1 MSKKNKPDAIPKTTP
16 DTIPDTIPEAI
27 TVLALNPSLD
37 ISYEVTQLLDDQRV
51 PALNTRYAPGGNGI
65 NVSKTL
71 NKMKIPVNCSCIIAG
86 NIGKFIQ
93 QQLKAEL
100 PDLLYY
106 DVEGESRI
114 NTIIMQSSPQ
124 GQCEVDG
131 RGPLVPE
138 AVLQEIEASF
148 LKTCGNGFGIVSG
161 SVPPGVP
168 DDTYERL
175 ARKIREQGGK
185 AVVDASGTLL
195 KKSLAAKPFLLSM
208 NKYALEM
215 HSRKNLRKL
224 DDVLNITRQIQK
236 KHELNNVCITFGQHG
251 ALLLDSQYSY
261 ICTPPKTHVRSTM
274 GAGDALLAGLVAA
287 YAMGEDSATALKR
300 GVACGTA
307 TTTHTGTE
315 LCDCSEA
322 ERLLLEL
329 EVEVKRL
336 ND

>member
-1 MSKKNKPDAIPKTTP
+1 MSKKNKPDAIAKA
-16 DTIPDTIPEAI
+16 IPGINPEAI
-27 TVLALNPSLD
+27 SVLALNPSLD

-86 NIGKFIQ
+86 NIGDFIR
-93 QQLKAEL
+93 QQLMTEL
-100 PDLLYY
+100 PELRYY
-106 DVEGESRI
+106 SVDGESRI

-138 AVLQEIEASF
+138 SVLQEIEASF

-168 DDTYERL
+168 DDTYGRL
-175 ARKIREQGGK
+175 ARKISEQGGK
-185 AVVDASGTLL
+185 AVVDASGALL
-195 KKSLAAKPFLLSM
+195 KKSLDAKPFLLSM
-208 NKYALEM
+208 NKYALER
-215 HSRKNLRKL
+215 HSQKNLRKL
-224 DDVLNITRQIQK
+224 DDVLSISRQLQQ
-236 KHELNNVCITFGQHG
+236 KHELNHVCITFGQYG
-251 ALLLDSQYSY
+251 ALMLDSQYSY
-261 ICTPPKTHVRSTM
+261 TCTPPKTHVRSTM
-274 GAGDALLAGLVAA
+274 GAGDTFLAGLVAA
-287 YAMGEDSATALKR
+287 YARGKDSATALKY

-329 EVEVKRL
+329 EVKRL